1 MKKRTKILF
10 TTVLF
15 VFSMMFAV
23 PAHAESTDNDMI
35 GNAFESTGVEM
46 TDIRDY
52 MKSHV
57 RVQTAAN
64 GYPAKYDPRTTGK
77 VTSVKNQG
85 SEGLCWDYA
94 IQAAAESYLIKT
106 GKENST
112 IDLSELYF
120 LYDSTIVLNND
131 RASFIKRVPSTSY
144 SNILTGNRNKL
155 HFAYESDYPITD
167 LHDDYTTNPENYKY
181 TLNKV
186 YYLTKYIKSDE
197 NIEFVKYMVDQF
209 GGAIYDIPMY
219 DMNGSAYVQQWMKY
233 TYGSTTTDNTF
244 YYQYNSS
251 LTHAMEIVGWDDN
264 YSANNF
270 KETPPGNG
278 AWLLKN
284 SWGTGSSFGT
294 GFMWVSYYNDIN
306 KPTVYAM
313 TLTPKGSEPSRI
325 NKTYYPE
332 VKDLIDV
339 SDDYADAYY
348 MQDENSTGMTVT
360 TKFTSN
366 SFGKKTKIILDKYK
380 NILGTATFI
389 VRPTDA
395 SITMPDDVNEKMT
408 QTQFDYYASSNRN
421 ALKASLDGVDVKTSP
436 YITYTSTDPDVV
448 SVDEDGYLTFNGFGT
463 CTINA
468 VYQDDVI
475 TNGKAIKGSMSFT
488 FKQLCG
494 AIEIEGDSWSNMNIG
509 DTKTLQV
516 TTEPENVRVSY
527 TSNNPSV
534 ATVSSSGVITAV
546 GEGEATITV
555 TDPDEYITTT
565 YQVYVSEPEPD
576 PEPEEPVIPVNPVTP
591 VDPTPV
597 NPTPVTPVTPN
608 IPVTPVSPT
617 TTTQPQQNQK
627 PVSGMFNTP
636 YGKVYL
642 YSDKTAEIVKWTK
655 QNAKATVPTIIVYNN
670 ISYTVTDINSGAFKG
685 NKKIAQVIIPSTVT
699 TIGSKAFY
707 GCKKLTKVTV
717 QGKKIDSVGKD
728 AFKKCSKNLVI
739 KVPKSK
745 KKAYKKLFKGYVV
758 K

>member
-15 VFSMMFAV
+15 AFSIMFAV
-23 PAHAESTDNDMI
+23 PVYAESMDNDMI

-52 MKSHV
+52 MNSHV
-57 RVQTAAN
+57 KAGTTD
-64 GYPAKYDPRTTGK
+64 YPAKYDPRTTGK
-77 VTSVKNQG
+77 VSSVKNQG
-85 SEGLCWDYA
+85 TEGLCWDYA

-106 GKENST
+106 GKENNT

-120 LYDSTIVLNND
+120 LYDLTIRIGGSREDFKQSRKNGNNSFVL
-131 RASFIKRVPSTSY
+131 RKHR
-144 SNILTGNRNKL
+144 GKL
-155 HFAYESDYPITD
+155 RFALESDYPISDISDNYTMS
-167 LHDDYTTNPENYKY
+167 DDSKY
-181 TLNKV
+181 TYTLDHV
-186 YYLTKYIKSDE
+186 YYLYNYIKTDE
-197 NIEFVKYMVDQF
+197 NIDLVKYMVNIF
-209 GGAIYDIPMY
+209 GGVTYSYCDDNSY
-219 DMNGSAYVQQWMKY
+219 MKY
-233 TYGSTTTDNTF
+233 SYYDTTSDNT
-244 YYQYNSS
+244 YYYPYNSS
-251 LTHAMEIVGWDDN
+251 TNHEVEIVGWDDN
-264 YSANNF
+264 YSASNF
-270 KETPPGNG
+270 KVTPPGNG
-278 AWLLKN
+278 AWLIKN
-284 SWGTGSSFGT
+284 SWGIGKGAGS
-294 GFMWVSYYNDIN
+294 GFMWVSYYNANYGTDM
-306 KPTVYAM
+306 YAM
-313 TLTPKGSEPSRI
+313 TLTPKGSEPARI
-325 NKTYYPE
+325 NKTYYAE
-332 VKDLIDV
+332 VNQSVDV
-339 SDDYADAYY
+339 SKDYEDAHNMRPVGTTFYEKNK
-348 MQDENSTGMTVT
+348 DTVYRSN
-360 TKFTSN
+360 KFISEQ
-366 SFGKKTKIILDKYK
+366 KEIIDQYG

-395 SITMPDDVNEKMT
+395 SITMPDDVSEKMT
-408 QTQFDYYASSNRN
+408 QSQFNYYAGSNRN
-421 ALKASLDGVDVKTSP
+421 VLKAELDGVDVKTSP

-448 SVDEDGYLTFNGFGT
+448 SVDEKGYLTFNGFGT

-488 FKQLCG
+488 FKQLCES
-494 AIEIEGDSWSNMNIG
+494 ITIDGDSWSNMIVG

-516 TTEPENVRVSY
+516 TTEPANVRVSY

-565 YQVYVSEPEPD
+565 YTVYVSEPEPD
-576 PEPEEPVIPVNPVTP
+576 PEPDEPVIPVNPV
-591 VDPTPV
+591 DPAPV

-608 IPVTPVSPT
+608 IPVTPANPTTPT
-617 TTTQPQQNQK
+617 TTTRPQQNQK

-642 YSDKTAEIVKWTK
+642 YSDKTAEIVKWTQ
-655 QNAKATVPTIIVYNN
+655 QNAKAVIPTIIVYNN

-685 NKKIAQVIIPSTVT
+685 NKKITQVIIPSTVT

-707 GCKKLTKVTV
+707 GCKKLKKVTV
-717 QGKKIDSVGKD
+717 QSKKIDSVGKD
-728 AFKKCSKNLVI
+728 AFKKCSKKLVI

-745 KKAYKKLFKGYVV
+745 KKAYKKLFKGCKV